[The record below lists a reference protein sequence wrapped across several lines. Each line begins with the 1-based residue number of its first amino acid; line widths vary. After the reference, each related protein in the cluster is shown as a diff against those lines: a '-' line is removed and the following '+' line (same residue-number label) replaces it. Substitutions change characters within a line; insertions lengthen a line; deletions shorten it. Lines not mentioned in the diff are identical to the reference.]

1 MKQNYNTINLEYM
14 ETKKVS
20 FSIKFVSLILIL
32 IFTFVPMYEFLTQF
46 IPNELYKCGCFGCYR
61 MFYGHFII

>member
-1 MKQNYNTINLEYM
+1 MEQNFNTINLEYV

-20 FSIKFVSLILIL
+20 LVIKAVALILVV

-46 IPNELYKCGCFGCYR
+46 MPNELYQCGCFGCYR
-61 MFYGHFII
+61 MFYGYFII